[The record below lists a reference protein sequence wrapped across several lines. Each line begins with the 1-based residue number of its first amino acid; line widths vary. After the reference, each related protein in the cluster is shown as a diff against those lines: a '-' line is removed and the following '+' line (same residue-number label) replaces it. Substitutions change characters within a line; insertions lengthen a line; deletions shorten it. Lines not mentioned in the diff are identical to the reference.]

1 MWLRNISVKTVSF
14 LGLLLAF
21 AIINGC
27 RSEGSKNTSNE
38 QNTVDLTAGDEI
50 FEDLNEAKKVF
61 YSLPSPLETAVLL
74 KSAGAKYNESLL
86 NPLSNS
92 NNYTTNRQMA
102 LNLGIFSTDLSFASL
117 FDQTQTSINYMQAAK
132 KMADGLGI
140 LDAIDQTTID
150 RLEENVNNRDELMNI
165 ISETL
170 MSSNSFL
177 LENERKAVAS
187 IVLVGGWVE
196 GLYIATQLVGKS
208 PVKGN
213 KLVERIVEQK
223 FSLEIVLRLLEE
235 NKENPDVESILEQMN
250 DLKKTFDKIT
260 IKTSAITPVE
270 DPKTNVTL
278 LKSKSEIQI
287 TQEIFDE
294 LREKAKDI
302 RTNFTL

>member
-86 NPLSNS
+86 NPLSNA
-92 NNYTTNRQMA
+92 NNYTTYRQMA

-140 LDAIDQTTID
+140 LDAIDHTTID